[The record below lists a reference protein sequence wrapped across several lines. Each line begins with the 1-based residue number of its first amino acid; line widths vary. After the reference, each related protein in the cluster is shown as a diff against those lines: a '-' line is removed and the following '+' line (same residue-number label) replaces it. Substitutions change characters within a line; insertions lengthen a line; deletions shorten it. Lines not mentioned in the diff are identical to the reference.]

1 MTVTNEIIDST
12 LAKLSKKKAI
22 LNKDVN
28 ELREYTRVL
37 QEIRTG
43 DDSVLPKDTVTG
55 ETMEAERRNKIFSSV
70 VKRAQRFLGGN

>member
-12 LAKLSKKKAI
+12 LAKLSKKKAV

-28 ELREYTRVL
+28 ELREYTRIL

-43 DDSVLPKDTVTG
+43 DDSVQPRDTATG
-55 ETMEAERRNKIFSSV
+55 ETMEEKRRDEIFSSV
-70 VKRAQRFLGGN
+70 AKRAQRFLGN